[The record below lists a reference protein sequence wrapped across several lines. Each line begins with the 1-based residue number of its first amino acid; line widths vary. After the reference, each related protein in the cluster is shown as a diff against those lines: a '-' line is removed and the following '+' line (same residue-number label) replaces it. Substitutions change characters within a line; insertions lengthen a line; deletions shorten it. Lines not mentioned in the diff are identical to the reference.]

1 MLPKPLP
8 IFNVENSEK
17 LHNLYSFYF
26 TKWIEYIQNE
36 SHSKYTYEMN
46 CLTFKQNGFVL
57 QNEYIFRN
65 QDTCLSEILG
75 ILKNS
80 MK

>member
-1 MLPKPLP
+1 
-8 IFNVENSEK
+8 
-17 LHNLYSFYF
+17 
-26 TKWIEYIQNE
+26 
-36 SHSKYTYEMN
+36 MN
-46 CLTFKQNGFVL
+46 CLTFKQNEFVL
-57 QNEYIFRN
+57 QNEYIFQN